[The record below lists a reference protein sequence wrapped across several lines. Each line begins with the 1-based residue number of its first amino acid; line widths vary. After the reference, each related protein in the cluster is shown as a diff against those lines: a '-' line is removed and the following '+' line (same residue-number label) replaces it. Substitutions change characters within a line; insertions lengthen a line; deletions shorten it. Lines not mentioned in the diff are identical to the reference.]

1 MQLLRNV
8 NDSIQQI
15 DLYPKGRQMLHD
27 EEYLAVLKVRMQLV
41 LLALVSLMVK
51 TWRARARTHTLSHA
65 HTHTHIHTH
74 IHTHTHKK
82 HSYLWEC
89 VKAKWEVGR

>member
-1 MQLLRNV
+1 MCVQLLRNV

-65 HTHTHIHTH
+65 HTHALTRTHSFCT
-74 IHTHTHKK
+74 TNR
-82 HSYLWEC
+82 
-89 VKAKWEVGR
+89 VRR